1 MPNIRKI
8 PLNLDLAERASFY
21 GVCERTV
28 RRWHNAG
35 VNLSDPCSVALHLA
49 SQKSP
54 SPAAVAACRLLLK
67 TELHELTNS

>member
-8 PLNLDLAERASFY
+8 PRNLDLAERAAFY

-35 VNLSDPCSVALHLA
+35 VNVSDPCEAALHLA

-54 SPAAVAACRLLLK
+54 APAAVAAVRLLLK
-67 TELHELTNS
+67 NELETLSNS

>member
-1 MPNIRKI
+1 MPNTRKI
-8 PLNLDLAERASFY
+8 PRNLDLAERAAFY

-35 VNLSDPCSVALHLA
+35 VNISDPCEAALHLA

-54 SPAAVAACRLLLK
+54 APAAIDAA
-67 TELHELTNS
+67 TEILTRELSKLEP

>member
-1 MPNIRKI
+1 MPNTRKI
-8 PLNLDLAERASFY
+8 PRNLDLAERASFY

-35 VNLSDPCSVALHLA
+35 VNVSDPCEAALHLA

-54 SPAAVAACRLLLK
+54 APAAVAAVRKILSA
-67 TELHELTNS
+67 ELESLTS

>member
-1 MPNIRKI
+1 MPNTRKI
-8 PLNLDLAERASFY
+8 PRNLDLAERAAFY

-35 VNLSDPCSVALHLA
+35 VNVSDPCEAALHLA

-54 SPAAVAACRLLLK
+54 SPAAVAAVRRLLK
-67 TELHELTNS
+67 NELESLT

>member
-1 MPNIRKI
+1 MANHRKI
-8 PLNLDLAERASFY
+8 PADLDLAERASFY

-35 VNLSDPCSVALHLA
+35 ASLADPCSVALHLA

-54 SPAAVAACRLLLK
+54 APAAVAAVRKILSA
-67 TELHELTNS
+67 ELHTLT

>member
-8 PLNLDLAERASFY
+8 PRNLDLAERAAFY

-35 VNLSDPCSVALHLA
+35 VNISDPCEAALHLA

-54 SPAAVAACRLLLK
+54 APAAVAAVRKILSA
-67 TELHELTNS
+67 ELESLTS

>member
-1 MPNIRKI
+1 MPNTRKI
-8 PLNLDLAERASFY
+8 PRNLDLAERAAFY

-35 VNLSDPCSVALHLA
+35 VNVSDPCEAALHLA

-54 SPAAVAACRLLLK
+54 APAAVAAVRKILSA
-67 TELHELTNS
+67 ELESLTS

>member
-28 RRWHNAG
+28 RRWHNSDTDLA
-35 VNLSDPCSVALHLA
+35 DPCSVALRLA
-49 SQKSP
+49 QQKSP
-54 SPAAVAACRLLLK
+54 SPAAVAAVRLLLK
-67 TELHELTNS
+67 NELESLT